1 MLFVGLVYAT
11 PSLYLFQIKWNIIG
25 IRIYH
30 MKSHKMPFKMINFWL
45 FAIKE
50 NGENMNN

>member
-1 MLFVGLVYAT
+1 MKHL
-11 PSLYLFQIKWNIIG
+11 G
-25 IRIYH
+25 IRIYL
-30 MKSHKMPFKMINFWL
+30 MKSHKMPPKMIHFQL